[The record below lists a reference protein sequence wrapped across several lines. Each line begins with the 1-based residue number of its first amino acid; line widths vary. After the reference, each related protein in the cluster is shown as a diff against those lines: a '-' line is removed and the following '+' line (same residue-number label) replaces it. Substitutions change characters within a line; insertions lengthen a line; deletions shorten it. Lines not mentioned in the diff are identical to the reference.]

1 MQLGEDG
8 FNLGI
13 FMTADSRL
21 DEYAS
26 FCKAV
31 RSFKG
36 PINIDEDNV
45 ATRFMDRRG
54 WTIHRQR
61 AWIALMSGCFYDCI
75 DFSVLPGRERTKDGT
90 TALLRTWFSILG
102 RFWEEN
108 SLWLSRVDEG
118 LVTGVSD
125 GCVTV
130 AARRDRGGSVSRY
143 VYVATQLSNDLR
155 LPHEDRP
162 IEGSLLLGLP
172 KGDHMVSWFL
182 PETGIY
188 TPSEPYRSEGEVE
201 LWPPGASNDVVA
213 IVKSYA

>member
-1 MQLGEDG
+1 
-8 FNLGI
+8 
-13 FMTADSRL
+13 
-21 DEYAS
+21 
-26 FCKAV
+26 
-31 RSFKG
+31 
-36 PINIDEDNV
+36 
-45 ATRFMDRRG
+45 
-54 WTIHRQR
+54 
-61 AWIALMSGCFYDCI
+61 
-75 DFSVLPGRERTKDGT
+75 
-90 TALLRTWFSILG
+90 
-102 RFWEEN
+102 
-108 SLWLSRVDEG
+108 LSRVDEG